1 MILVCEMNRYRM
13 VRVLIMFDLP
23 MDDTVAVRHY
33 TQFRKFLIR
42 QGYFMIQY
50 SIYCKIMLNR
60 DSIKSHIEYIKRYL
74 PPDGAVYV
82 LQVTE
87 KQYQGMKLLTG
98 KKQIIEEKLTIDKT
112 IIF

>member
-50 SIYCKIMLNR
+50 
-60 DSIKSHIEYIKRYL
+60 
-74 PPDGAVYV
+74 
-82 LQVTE
+82 
-87 KQYQGMKLLTG
+87 
-98 KKQIIEEKLTIDKT
+98 
-112 IIF
+112 

>member
-1 MILVCEMNRYRM
+1 
-13 VRVLIMFDLP
+13 
-23 MDDTVAVRHY
+23 
-33 TQFRKFLIR
+33 
-42 QGYFMIQY
+42 MIQLQFGTTL
-50 SIYCKIMLNR
+50 SLGNSCCVKGIL
-60 DSIKSHIEYIKRYL
+60 SHIEYIKRYL

-87 KQYQGMKLLTG
+87 KQYQSMKLLTG